1 MKEKEINA
9 IRTCYSTD
17 AEQMLENID
26 DDITKVMDKYIKNGF
41 ISKNK
46 ELFFE
51 DEYLLD
57 RYESCTNGLKGLI
70 LETYNIP
77 YELRNTKYGTQ
88 IYIDEPMSKEE
99 KEKWNNYLDDEMKLA
114 EDNAQADL
122 EAQDYDMFGQNKI

>member
-1 MKEKEINA
+1 MKKEKIN
-9 IRTCYSTD
+9 TEDLLSDMETD
-17 AEQMLENID
+17 L
-26 DDITKVMDKYIKNGF
+26 TSFMDKYIKKGF
-41 ISKNK
+41 VSKNK

-88 IYIDEPMSKEE
+88 IYIDEP
-99 KEKWNNYLDDEMKLA
+99 NN
-114 EDNAQADL
+114 
-122 EAQDYDMFGQNKI
+122 